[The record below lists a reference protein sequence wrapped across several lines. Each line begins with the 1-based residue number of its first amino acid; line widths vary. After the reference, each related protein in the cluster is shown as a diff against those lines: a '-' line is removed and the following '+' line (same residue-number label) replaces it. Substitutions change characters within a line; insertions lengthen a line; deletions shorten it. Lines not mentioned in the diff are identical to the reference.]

1 MNKDFV
7 NKRYLVITRV
17 TDQIDD
23 DHLKV
28 AYHNDYFDEN
38 VTIEDITEKLEL
50 LYQNSASVEIINILD
65 LVWLKIKKYKD

>member
-7 NKRYLVITRV
+7 EKRYLVVTRV
-17 TDQIDD
+17 TDQIDN

-28 AYHNDYFDEN
+28 TYHNDYFDEN

-50 LYQNSASVEIINILD
+50 WYQNSASIEIINILD